1 MSEQYQPPSAPTG
14 PYPPA
19 GQYPPTA
26 AYPPPAPPAGQP
38 PQQPYGYGPYAPYP
52 YPVAAPFNG
61 LAIASFV
68 LSLVWLYGVG
78 SILALVFGLVALRQI
93 RRTGQRGRG
102 FAIAGVVIAGA
113 TILLAVLLAAALMT
127 AHGVSGRSGPPVQ
140 VPGLTT

>member
-1 MSEQYQPPSAPTG
+1 MSDPYQPPSG
-14 PYPPA
+14 SYPPS
-19 GQYPPTA
+19 GQYPPSSHPQPTP
-26 AYPPPAPPAGQP
+26 YGQAPQP
-38 PQQPYGYGPYAPYP
+38 PYAQAPQPPYGYAPYP

-93 RRTGQRGRG
+93 TRTGQRGRG
-102 FAIAGVVIAGA
+102 LAIAGVVISAV
-113 TILLAVLLAAALMT
+113 TILLLVLATVAFLV
-127 AHGVSGRSGPPVQ
+127 AHGLHTTSTVE